1 MKKYGGYKMD
11 KYENHIDK
19 RIKEL
24 HERMRKFG
32 NKKNLVKLLKNEIM

>member
-1 MKKYGGYKMD
+1 MD

-24 HERMRKFG
+24 HERMRKFR
-32 NKKNLVKLLKNEIM
+32 NKKTIKLRIK

>member
-1 MKKYGGYKMD
+1 MD

-24 HERMRKFG
+24 HERMKKLG
-32 NKKNLVKLLKNEIM
+32 NRKNLAR

>member
-1 MKKYGGYKMD
+1 MKKYWGHKMD
-11 KYENHIDK
+11 KYENHIDR

-32 NKKNLVKLLKNEIM
+32 NKKKFSEIAKK